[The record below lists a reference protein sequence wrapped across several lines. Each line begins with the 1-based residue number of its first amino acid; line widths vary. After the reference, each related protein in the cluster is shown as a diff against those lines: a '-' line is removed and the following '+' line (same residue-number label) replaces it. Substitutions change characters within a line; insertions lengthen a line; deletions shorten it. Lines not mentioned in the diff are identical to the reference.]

1 MVVCS
6 GDGLFKW
13 WFVRIMVV
21 IIMVVIF
28 CLVGGKNRV
37 GEGCLWE
44 ELFEIY

>member
-28 CLVGGKNRV
+28 CLVGVRGLGVSRDGV
-37 GEGCLWE
+37 SCS
-44 ELFEIY
+44 